1 MYIYRSSKTDTGG
14 PDASVSIDKSIEV
27 MAKVIDTKKI
37 KDTGRFLN
45 YDGKELPW

>member
-1 MYIYRSSKTDTGG
+1 MGG
-14 PDASVSIDKSIEV
+14 PNAPVSIDKSIEG
-27 MAKVIDTKKI
+27 MTKVIDRTDI